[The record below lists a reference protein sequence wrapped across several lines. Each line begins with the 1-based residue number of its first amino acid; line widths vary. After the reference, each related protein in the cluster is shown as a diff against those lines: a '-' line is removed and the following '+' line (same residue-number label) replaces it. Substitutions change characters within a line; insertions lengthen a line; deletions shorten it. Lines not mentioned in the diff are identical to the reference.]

1 MRSESSG
8 GRKVLPRMRSEVI
21 IGSIESD
28 GFAFQGVCSP
38 VEAGEV
44 ARIACRRGG
53 DLPRGLR
60 KFAQDDRLFTVM
72 LSVSETSPGRAVYRG
87 VDFTFPGRN
96 GLRLSRRVRR

>member
-28 GFAFQGVCSP
+28 DFAFPGVCSP

-60 KFAQDDRLFTVM
+60 KFAQDDTIVFAR
-72 LSVSETSPGRAVYRG
+72 ERG
-87 VDFTFPGRN
+87 DRGKPEDWSAN
-96 GLRLSRRVRR
+96 D